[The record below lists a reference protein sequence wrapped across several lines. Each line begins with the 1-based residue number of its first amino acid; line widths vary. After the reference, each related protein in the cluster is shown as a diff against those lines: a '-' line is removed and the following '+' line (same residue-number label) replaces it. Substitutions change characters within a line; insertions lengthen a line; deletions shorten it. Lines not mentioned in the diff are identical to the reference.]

1 MRRSYLLAVSDHFRR
16 AHSLETPMR
25 FPRHQIMRH
34 DIVMPAL
41 GTSSSNLSGMWI
53 EGSTSRRA
61 PDSETFRTMQLMT
74 EDC

>member
-1 MRRSYLLAVSDHFRR
+1 
-16 AHSLETPMR
+16 
-25 FPRHQIMRH
+25 MRH